1 MSIPLLRTALFVPGT
16 RPDRVDKALA
26 TQTDMVIID
35 LEDAVPP
42 EQKAEARQTARVK
55 LAEHNGARLMVRCN
69 SLDSGHCEEDLGAL
83 TGAPLG
89 HLFVPKVQSGV
100 EVERLD
106 QALRKLER
114 GGGLATSS
122 VTLLCLIE
130 TPLGVERCF
139 EVADRLAGFERAG
152 MLAFGAADYSTDMG
166 QELTAGGEN
175 LDFPRHRLSNASHAA
190 GLLGPIDS
198 PYMYDLKD
206 QALLH
211 ADARRA
217 RGLGYMGK
225 LCLHPNQVDVCNKV
239 FSPTSEELAFAREVI
254 DSFEAVRAKGQG
266 VLMVRGK
273 FVDKPVVERC
283 QRILAMGGAI
293 EAKAAQKRA

>member
-1 MSIPLLRTALFVPGT
+1 M
-16 RPDRVDKALA
+16 
-26 TQTDMVIID
+26 
-35 LEDAVPP
+35 
-42 EQKAEARQTARVK
+42 
-55 LAEHNGARLMVRCN
+55 
-69 SLDSGHCEEDLGAL
+69 
-83 TGAPLG
+83 
-89 HLFVPKVQSGV
+89 
-100 EVERLD
+100 D

-266 VLMVRGK
+266 YSWCGVSSWTSRWWSAANASWLWEVQSRPK
-273 FVDKPVVERC
+273 RHKKE
-283 QRILAMGGAI
+283 L
-293 EAKAAQKRA
+293 EARKG